1 MPTLSGT
8 MVKVETVI
16 WWNRYLKAER
26 QDSKQRGLM
35 FPCESLIVPEG
46 QRTGGVPK
54 PVYDEFSK
62 GSERACADIVVT
74 THLSDGKPAV
84 LAIKRN
90 ANQPFHGQ
98 WWMQGGSYH
107 TYRLISDFI
116 AERAEK
122 ECGVRPEIQGII
134 GEFRTCAD
142 DYVCST
148 TNTCYV
154 GYTPYDAIMK
164 ARVDK
169 DHDSWRLFIFE
180 DMMSV
185 FKKKTGQKTG
195 IGIPCLHLSKRLPQ
209 CLTKMGGDNNHRG
222 LPKGDLYFIS
232 STITFSAGNSR
243 ERNVDS

>member
-1 MPTLSGT
+1 MAAGTLSGT
-8 MVKVETVI
+8 MVKVETII
-16 WWNRYLKAER
+16 WYNRQLKAER
-26 QDSKQRGLM
+26 EGAKRNGFIFYEEDV
-35 FPCESLIVPEG
+35 FVPEG
-46 QRTGGVPK
+46 QHTGGVPK
-54 PVYDEFSK
+54 PIYDEFST

-74 THLSDGKPAV
+74 THLPDGRPAV

-90 ANQPFHGQ
+90 ANQPFHGK

-122 ECGVRPEIQGII
+122 ECGVRPEIQGVI

-154 GYTPYDAIMK
+154 GYVPYDAIVK

-169 DHDSWRLFIFE
+169 DHTSWRLFTLN
-180 DMMSV
+180 D
-185 FKKKTGQKTG
+185 FKL
-195 IGIPCLHLSKRLPQ
+195 IV
-209 CLTKMGGDNNHRG
+209 LT
-222 LPKGDLYFIS
+222 
-232 STITFSAGNSR
+232 
-243 ERNVDS
+243 VDWHWYPLFAFKQALVSMPD